1 MRQLKTYSKHRED
14 IDSEAFHEL
23 HKIPSVK
30 QRIIYLFWALGM
42 FACLYPLTNF
52 YSEILNISQPYQHW
66 QVIPVIDNAIPFID
80 WMIVPYSWS
89 LPLFICSFFIV
100 ANIRQLRILSSR
112 LILTT
117 LIACLCFYLLPL
129 QFSFLRS
136 DIRPLFVPFYAFIEA
151 TDRPYNQLPSLHA
164 AYAIILL
171 LSLWPALA
179 VVKQKW
185 LTRLLLV
192 VVCTFIALSTL
203 FTYQHHILDVI
214 AGFLLA
220 VIVVFLVSKIE
231 SLPALKFISVALI
244 TYLVLNIA
252 AFLYFNATIQF
263 IIQILSCYCLAS
275 FLLTA
280 YCYQNSCTTLFQKT
294 KQGRLRLLSC
304 SLFAPLFFIYQCM
317 SYWRYWFI
325 KPQFRV
331 IQLQRYSTTIDSVS
345 IEIFA
350 TPKLY
355 YGEVEKLTIHK
366 QLNTDQTLLIVIDS
380 SSEVNSHY
388 SYLHS
393 RNLLTQQFSQLEYL
407 YFPLLD
413 LQPLT
418 NRQFEPILQ
427 LMQCIAQAIGK
438 AKMPYTHIS
447 LNFHC
452 VMGWSRSVA
461 LMICYLVHCQ
471 QLSPRRTDIFNW
483 LNRYYPDAHVRAEY
497 LSLTL
502 LELLHEHG
510 KTVNAIQD
518 GFELIQKNRS
528 AGKR

>member
-1 MRQLKTYSKHRED
+1 MEVLMENKSKKSSNKQLLL
-14 IDSEAFHEL
+14 A
-23 HKIPSVK
+23 
-30 QRIIYLFWALGM
+30 IIG
-42 FACLYPLTNF
+42 
-52 YSEILNISQPYQHW
+52 I
-66 QVIPVIDNAIPFID
+66 
-80 WMIVPYSWS
+80 
-89 LPLFICSFFIV
+89 
-100 ANIRQLRILSSR
+100 
-112 LILTT
+112 LIL
-117 LIACLCFYLLPL
+117 I
-129 QFSFLRS
+129 S
-136 DIRPLFVPFYAFIEA
+136 V
-151 TDRPYNQLPSLHA
+151 
-164 AYAIILL
+164 II
-171 LSLWPALA
+171 
-179 VVKQKW
+179 
-185 LTRLLLV
+185 
-192 VVCTFIALSTL
+192 C
-203 FTYQHHILDVI
+203 
-214 AGFLLA
+214 
-220 VIVVFLVSKIE
+220 VIVC
-231 SLPALKFISVALI
+231 SLDYTKKNKKEDVAQ
-244 TYLVLNIA
+244 
-252 AFLYFNATIQF
+252 ATIMMNYT
-263 IIQILSCYCLAS
+263 SS
-275 FLLTA
+275 S
-280 YCYQNSCTTLFQKT
+280 NS
-294 KQGRLRLLSC
+294 
-304 SLFAPLFFIYQCM
+304 
-317 SYWRYWFI
+317 
-325 KPQFRV
+325 
-331 IQLQRYSTTIDSVS
+331 
-345 IEIFA
+345 
-350 TPKLY
+350 
-355 YGEVEKLTIHK
+355 
-366 QLNTDQTLLIVIDS
+366 IVIDS

-510 KTVNAIQD
+510 KTVNGIQD